1 MVDKDSLIDNYCE
14 VEFKESLDACTTSEE
29 RNALKERYVTYYK
42 DGAGKDFIDSSVAKL
57 KDYVEKASDSITEL
71 MTSAGKVMASNTIP
85 AVITVGSASSTP
97 NPAYFVI
104 ENSQKKNA
112 LLSLAKNVS
121 GTLTLLLEAAM
132 LIHWEIPNA
141 VLTLIQEVTAL
152 FTLLNKI
159 PG

>member
-1 MVDKDSLIDNYCE
+1 M
-14 VEFKESLDACTTSEE
+14 
-29 RNALKERYVTYYK
+29 
-42 DGAGKDFIDSSVAKL
+42 AKL